1 VSLDPLPPHP
11 TLEHYYSRDEER
23 RALVTEMFDA
33 AAPQYEWVCRVMS
46 FGTGENYRRVALH
59 DAGLRKGMRVLDIA
73 TGTGLVLRSVAALV
87 GNESLAIGL
96 DPSSGMLAECRK
108 NCAAPLIQ
116 GRGEQLPFAGNRFDM
131 VSMGYGLRHV
141 EDLRALFA
149 EYHRVL
155 RPGGGL
161 LLLEIT
167 QPCSSFGR
175 WLNRLYLRTIVPR
188 VVSVGTGGDA
198 ARRMMDYFWET
209 VENCVPPSV
218 ILEALKDG
226 GFGDA
231 VRKVTGGV
239 LSEYRAMKAL

>member
-11 TLEHYYSRDEER
+11 TLERYYSRDEER
-23 RALVTEMFDA
+23 RALVREMFDA

-46 FGTGENYRRVALH
+46 FGTGESYRRQALH
-59 DAGLRKGMRVLDIA
+59 QAGIRNGMRVLDIA
-73 TGTGLVLRSVAALV
+73 TGTGLVLRSAVALV
-87 GNESLAIGL
+87 GGGTLAIGL
-96 DPSSGMLAECRK
+96 DPSRGMLAECRK

-116 GRGEQLPFAGNRFDM
+116 GRGEQLPFTDSRFDL

-141 EDLRALFA
+141 ADLRALFA

-167 QPCSSFGR
+167 QPRSSFGR
-175 WLNRLYLRTIVPR
+175 WLNRLYLRTLVPR
-188 VVSVGTGGDA
+188 VVSVGTGGEA

-209 VENCVPPSV
+209 VESCVPPSV
-218 ILEALKDG
+218 ILDALKGG

-231 VRKVTGGV
+231 VRRVTGGV
-239 LSEYRAMKAL
+239 LSEYRATKAR